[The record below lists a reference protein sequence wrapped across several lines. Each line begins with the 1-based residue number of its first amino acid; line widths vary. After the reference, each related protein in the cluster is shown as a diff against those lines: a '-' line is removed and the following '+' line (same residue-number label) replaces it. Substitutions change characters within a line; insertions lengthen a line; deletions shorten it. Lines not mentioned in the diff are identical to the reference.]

1 LTDGPEDAL
10 TEALNLEIVRSQ
22 RRFADLQA
30 RLIGYEIAITAIIG
44 ALDKSGALPLA
55 AAKSA
60 IDAAADT
67 IAAQHLKSTGP
78 LTVLRQ
84 LSGRLEP
91 SEASDNDE
99 QG

>member
-1 LTDGPEDAL
+1 MWRVAKMVNM
-10 TEALNLEIVRSQ
+10 EAK
-22 RRFADLQA
+22 A
-30 RLIGYEIAITAIIG
+30 
-44 ALDKSGALPLA
+44 
-55 AAKSA
+55 A

-91 SEASDNDE
+91 SEAPDNDGTGLAMTGGE
-99 QG
+99 VGVGQVGGQSAPGTVGVA